1 MVFYHGQD
9 GRSEFYRPTDIGRED
24 GQSIVEVKQVKAVC
38 NQCKAEYT
46 DLESIELARRWVA
59 DGYAPC
65 PNISCPGQLMIIE

>member
-1 MVFYHGQD
+1 MVFYHGQG

-24 GQSIVEVKQVKAVC
+24 GQSIVEIKQVKAVC

-65 PNISCPGQLMIIE
+65 PNISCPGQLTIIE